1 MGRVFNLAGRLSSVP
16 IAEGTGKWFWTFWV
30 GAILAAVTLVLNVV
44 YVIFERTLPDDQK
57 VMTGHKAARMLKQR
71 SQAEGMDGKDVV
83 IMSPFGATYWK
94 TVGASVFAIPAAFWL
109 VTMSQVLQSGTVGAY
124 SSNLAEASPS
134 PPAPCCPVLTLDLQ
148 VVEVTRGTTRLTAG
162 YTSSLS
168 QVIPIVLTPIIGLGF
183 DRFGNRMHVVT
194 FTASLWVLVFG
205 LLAYSSVHPMVP

>member
-30 GAILAAVTLVLNVV
+30 GAILAAATLVLNIA

-57 VMTGHKAARMLKQR
+57 VMTGYKVARMLKQR
-71 SQAEGMDGKDVV
+71 SKVEGLDGKDVV
-83 IMSPFGATYWK
+83 VMSPLSKTYWK
-94 TVGASVFAIPAAFWL
+94 AVVASVFAIPAAFWL
-109 VTMSQVLQSGTVGAY
+109 VTMSQVLQAGTVGAY
-124 SSNLAEASPS
+124 STNLADVSENTSSPC
-134 PPAPCCPVLTLDLQ
+134 AALNLFFQ

-183 DRFGNRMHVVT
+183 DRFGNRMHIVT

-205 LLAYSSVHPMVP
+205 LLAYSSVHPMIP